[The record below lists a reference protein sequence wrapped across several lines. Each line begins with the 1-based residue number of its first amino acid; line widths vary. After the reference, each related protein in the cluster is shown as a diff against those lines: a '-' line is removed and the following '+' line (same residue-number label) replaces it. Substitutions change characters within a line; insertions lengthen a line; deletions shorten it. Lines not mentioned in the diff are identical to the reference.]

1 MASESF
7 DRGVAVFKKIG
18 SPSTPGAK
26 LPTAFRDMT
35 MSHLFGDVWARP
47 GLELRE
53 RALLTLA
60 TTAALGREPLVRVA
74 IRTSLNLGLTREQ
87 IEEAF
92 IHLAHYAGWPVGVM
106 GCQALSEIVE
116 ERERQAAREPR

>member
-1 MASESF
+1 MSSESF
-7 DRGVAVFKKIG
+7 DRGVAIFKKLG
-18 SPSTPGAK
+18 SPSTPGPK
-26 LPTAFRDMT
+26 LPTALRDMT
-35 MSHLFGDVWARP
+35 MAHLFGDVWSRP

-92 IHLAHYAGWPVGVM
+92 IHLAHYAGWPVAVT
-106 GCQALSEIVE
+106 GCQALAEIVD
-116 ERERQAAREPR
+116 EREKEAAKEPR

>member
-1 MASESF
+1 MSSESF
-7 DRGVAVFKKIG
+7 DRGVAIFKQLG
-18 SPSTPGAK
+18 APSTPGAK
-26 LPTAFRDMT
+26 LPEAFRDMT
-35 MSHLFGDVWARP
+35 MSHLFGDAWARP
-47 GLELRE
+47 GLELRD

-74 IRTSLNLGLTREQ
+74 IRTSLNVGLSREQ

-106 GCQALSEIVE
+106 GCQALAEIVE
-116 ERERQAAREPR
+116 AREKDSVGKAR